1 MDEAD
6 MGGGENALKTLPE
19 NRPQNAFF
27 LPRVDPHPPQ
37 GGGRIKSAGGFLAAI
52 SKIDQWRRPP
62 AAAPP
67 SPGGAPLLLK
77 LVIGA

>member
-37 GGGRIKSAGGFLAAI
+37 GGGRIKSAGGGGIFG
-52 SKIDQWRRPP
+52 SDFENRSM
-62 AAAPP
+62 AAPP
-67 SPGGAPLLLK
+67 CRRSPHRGVHPSF
-77 LVIGA
+77 